1 MSNHIR
7 ISDMTMKQIGAGGNF
22 SLSFK
27 EKIELSKIL
36 EKLGVDVIEIE
47 GIMKNR
53 ADELRIKSI
62 ASVIINSILA
72 APVELNEESV
82 ERTFAALKEAKHPR
96 LQVIAPVSVVQMEY
110 LFHMKAAAM
119 LEAITNTVRK
129 CRELCDDVE
138 FIADDATRC
147 DSAFAADAIKA
158 AIEAGATTVTICD
171 TAGSSLPEEIS
182 LSIAKLKE
190 TIPEIEKVTL
200 GVSCSNELS
209 MADACAIA
217 AVRAG
222 AGEVKCASYAV
233 NTVSLANIVKIIAH
247 KGDSWNI
254 NTGVRTSGITRNI
267 NKIYWMCQTDRSNG
281 SPFDTGVSANEE
293 ELFLDVNDT
302 LPNVLNAAR
311 TLGYDLS
318 DEDGVKVYDSFL
330 KIVTKKEKISFKEL
344 DAIIASNALQVPE
357 TYKID
362 NYVINSGNLFS
373 ATAHIS
379 LKKDEQ
385 TLEAVCIG
393 DGPIDAAFLA
403 IEQIIGKH
411 FELDDFQ
418 IRAITE
424 GREAMGEAI
433 VKLRHEGRVFSG
445 RGISTDIVASSILAY
460 VNALNKVVYEEEA
473 K

>member
-7 ISDMTMKQIGAGGNF
+7 ISDMTMKQIGTGGSF

-47 GIMKNR
+47 GITKNR

-62 ASVIINSILA
+62 ASSIKNSILA
-72 APVELNEESV
+72 VPVELNDESV
-82 ERTFAALKEAKHPR
+82 ERTVAALKEAKHPR

-110 LFHMKAAAM
+110 LFHMKSSAM
-119 LEAITNTVRK
+119 LEAITKTVSK

-147 DSAFAADAIKA
+147 DSQFAKDAILA
-158 AIEAGATTVTICD
+158 AINAGANTITICD
-171 TAGSSLPEEIS
+171 TAGTSLPEEVS
-182 LSIAKLKE
+182 SSIAKLKE
-190 TIPEIEKVTL
+190 TIPELENVVL
-200 GVSCSNELS
+200 GVSCSNELA

-222 AGEVKCASYAV
+222 ACEVKCAAYAV
-233 NTVSLANIVKIIAH
+233 NTVSLGNIAKIIAGR
-247 KGDSWNI
+247 GDAWNVNLGI
-254 NTGVRTSGITRNI
+254 RMSGITRSI
-267 NKIYWMCQTDRSNG
+267 NQINWMCRTDRSNG
-281 SPFDTGVSANEE
+281 SPFDTGVSADEE

-302 LPNVLNAAR
+302 LPNVMNAAR
-311 TLGYDLS
+311 VLGYDLS
-318 DEDGVKVYDSFL
+318 DEDAVKVYESFL
-330 KIVTKKEKISFKEL
+330 RIVTKKEQISFKEL

-357 TYKID
+357 SYVID
-362 NYVINSGNLFS
+362 NYVINSSNFSS

-385 TLEAVCIG
+385 KLEAVCIG

-411 FELDDFQ
+411 YELDDFQ

-424 GREAMGEAI
+424 GREAMGETI
-433 VKLRHEGRVFSG
+433 VKLRNEGKVFSG

-460 VNALNKVVYEEEA
+460 VNALNKITYET
-473 K
+473 

>member
-1 MSNHIR
+1 MSKHIR
-7 ISDMTMKQIGAGGNF
+7 ISDMTMKQIGNSGSF

-47 GIMKNR
+47 GITKNR

-62 ASVIINSILA
+62 ASSVKNSIIA
-72 APVELNEESV
+72 VPVELNEESA
-82 ERTFAALKEAKHPR
+82 EKTMAALKEAKHPR

-110 LFHMKAAAM
+110 LFHMKASAM
-119 LEAITNTVRK
+119 LEAIKNTVSK

-147 DSAFAADAIKA
+147 DPQFAKDAIKA
-158 AIEAGATTVTICD
+158 AIEAGASTITICD
-171 TAGSSLPEEIS
+171 TAGNSLPEEIS
-182 LSIAKLKE
+182 VSIARLKE
-190 TIPEIEKVTL
+190 EIPELDKVVL

-217 AVRAG
+217 AVKGG
-222 AGEVKCASYAV
+222 AGEVKCAAYAV
-233 NTVSLANIVKIIAH
+233 NTVALGDVAKIIAGR
-247 KGDSWNI
+247 GDSWDV
-254 NTGVRTSGITRNI
+254 NTGIRMSGITRSLNQ
-267 NKIYWMCQTDRSNG
+267 IYWMCQTDRSSG
-281 SPFDTGVSANEE
+281 SPFDTGVSADEE

-330 KIVTKKEKISFKEL
+330 KIVTKKEQISFKEL

-357 TYKID
+357 TYVTES
-362 NYVINSGNLFS
+362 YVINSSNVFS

-379 LKKDEQ
+379 LKKENQ

-403 IEQIIGKH
+403 IEQIIGRH

-433 VKLRHEGRVFSG
+433 VKLRHEGKVFSG

-473 K
+473 R